1 MKEEVPNKLPNQTIK
16 KYEEDGN
23 RIRVDFLKG
32 ESIYLQNTPE
42 TKQTLDTMMAKDIAA
57 YDEQFKD
64 KRNQSGFIKRISG
77 GISAV
82 ALASTSYGVAIGAT
96 IPVLAVGLGVALA
109 GGIVC
114 AIYTSKSKYCKKLH
128 LYQSLKDV
136 LANEEK
142 MKLVRRSE
150 KVATTQP
157 IGPNDIDL
165 YSLKEIE
172 AIEDRLNKLK
182 GLENLLPSE
191 QPKKKLLQK

>member
-1 MKEEVPNKLPNQTIK
+1 MKEEVPNKLPNQTIR

-114 AIYTSKSKYCKKLH
+114 AIYTSKNKYCKKLH

-182 GLENLLPSE
+182 GLEKLLPSE

>member
-16 KYEEDGN
+16 KYEEDSN

-114 AIYTSKSKYCKKLH
+114 AIYISKRKKKKKLH

-182 GLENLLPSE
+182 GLEKLLPSE

>member
-64 KRNQSGFIKRISG
+64 KRNQSGFIKKISG
-77 GISAV
+77 SISAG

-182 GLENLLPSE
+182 GLEKLLPSE

>member
-96 IPVLAVGLGVALA
+96 IPVLAVGLGVALT

-182 GLENLLPSE
+182 GLEKLLPSE

>member
-82 ALASTSYGVAIGAT
+82 ALASTSYGVAIEAT

-182 GLENLLPSE
+182 GLEKLLPSE

>member
-64 KRNQSGFIKRISG
+64 KRNQSGFIKMISG
-77 GISAV
+77 GISAG

-142 MKLVRRSE
+142 IKLVRRSE

-182 GLENLLPSE
+182 GLEKLLPSE

>member
-142 MKLVRRSE
+142 IKLVRRSE

-182 GLENLLPSE
+182 GLEELLPSE

>member
-77 GISAV
+77 ASV
-82 ALASTSYGVAIGAT
+82 LVHLQVLHTALQSG
-96 IPVLAVGLGVALA
+96 PQ
-109 GGIVC
+109 
-114 AIYTSKSKYCKKLH
+114 
-128 LYQSLKDV
+128 YQF
-136 LANEEK
+136 
-142 MKLVRRSE
+142 
-150 KVATTQP
+150 
-157 IGPNDIDL
+157 
-165 YSLKEIE
+165 
-172 AIEDRLNKLK
+172 
-182 GLENLLPSE
+182 
-191 QPKKKLLQK
+191 

>member
-142 MKLVRRSE
+142 IKLVRRSE

-182 GLENLLPSE
+182 GLEKLLPSE

>member
-64 KRNQSGFIKRISG
+64 KRNQSGFIKKISG
-77 GISAV
+77 SISAG

-136 LANEEK
+136 LADEEK
-142 MKLVRRSE
+142 IKLVRRSE

-172 AIEDRLNKLK
+172 AIKDRLNKLK
-182 GLENLLPSE
+182 GLEKLLPSE
-191 QPKKKLLQK
+191 QQKKKLLQK

>member
-82 ALASTSYGVAIGAT
+82 ALASTSYGVAIGVT

-182 GLENLLPSE
+182 GLEKLLPSE

>member
-16 KYEEDGN
+16 KYEEDGD

-32 ESIYLQNTPE
+32 ESIYLQNTAE
-42 TKQTLDTMMAKDIAA
+42 TRKTLDNMMAKDIAT
-57 YDEQFKD
+57 YDEQFKRN
-64 KRNQSGFIKRISG
+64 RNQSNFLKCIGG
-77 GISAV
+77 GIGAG
-82 ALASTSYGVAIGAT
+82 AIACTSYGVAIGAA
-96 IPVLAVGLGVALA
+96 IPILAVGLGVALA
-109 GGIVC
+109 GGIIC
-114 AIYTSKSKYCKKLH
+114 TIGSAKNRYCRKLH

-142 MKLVRRSE
+142 IKLVRQSE
-150 KVATTQP
+150 KVATAVP

-182 GLENLLPSE
+182 GLEKLLPDE
-191 QPKKKLLQK
+191 QPKKRLLQK

>member
-64 KRNQSGFIKRISG
+64 KRNQSGFIKKISG
-77 GISAV
+77 SISAG

-182 GLENLLPSE
+182 GLEKLLPSE
-191 QPKKKLLQK
+191 QQKKKLLQK

>member
-64 KRNQSGFIKRISG
+64 KRNQSRFIKIISG
-77 GISAV
+77 GISAG
-82 ALASTSYGVAIGAT
+82 ALASTSYGIAIGAT

-182 GLENLLPSE
+182 GLEKLLPSE

>member
-1 MKEEVPNKLPNQTIK
+1 MKEEVPNKLPNQTIR

-42 TKQTLDTMMAKDIAA
+42 TKQTLDTIMAKDIAA

-77 GISAV
+77 GIGAG
-82 ALASTSYGVAIGAT
+82 ALAITSYGVAIGAT

-114 AIYTSKSKYCKKLH
+114 AIYISKSKYCKKLH

-142 MKLVRRSE
+142 IKLVRRSE

-182 GLENLLPSE
+182 GLEKLLPSE

>member
-1 MKEEVPNKLPNQTIK
+1 MKEEVPNKLPNQTIR

-182 GLENLLPSE
+182 GLEKLLPSE

>member
-1 MKEEVPNKLPNQTIK
+1 MKEEVPSKLPNQTIR

-42 TKQTLDTMMAKDIAA
+42 TKQTLDTIMAKDIAA

-64 KRNQSGFIKRISG
+64 KRNHSRFIKSISG
-77 GISAV
+77 GIGAG
-82 ALASTSYGVAIGAT
+82 ALTITSYGVAIGAA

-114 AIYTSKSKYCKKLH
+114 AIYISKSKYCKKLH

-142 MKLVRRSE
+142 IKLVSRSE

-182 GLENLLPSE
+182 GLEKLLPSE
-191 QPKKKLLQK
+191 QPKKKLFLQ

>member
-64 KRNQSGFIKRISG
+64 KRNQSGFIKSISG

-182 GLENLLPSE
+182 GLEKLLPSE

>member
-182 GLENLLPSE
+182 GLEKLLPSE

>member
-64 KRNQSGFIKRISG
+64 KRNQSRFIKMISG
-77 GISAV
+77 GISAG
-82 ALASTSYGVAIGAT
+82 ALASTSYGVAIGAA

-114 AIYTSKSKYCKKLH
+114 AIYISKSKYCKKLH

-157 IGPNDIDL
+157 IGPNDINL

-182 GLENLLPSE
+182 GLEQLLPSE

>member
-64 KRNQSGFIKRISG
+64 KRNQSGFIKKISG
-77 GISAV
+77 SISAG

-172 AIEDRLNKLK
+172 AIKDRLNKLK
-182 GLENLLPSE
+182 GLEKLLPSE

>member
-1 MKEEVPNKLPNQTIK
+1 MKEEVPNKLPNQTIR

-64 KRNQSGFIKRISG
+64 KRNQSGFIKRSSG

-182 GLENLLPSE
+182 GLEKLLPSE

>member
-64 KRNQSGFIKRISG
+64 KRNQSEFIKRISG
-77 GISAV
+77 GISAG
-82 ALASTSYGVAIGAT
+82 ALAITSYGVAIGAT

-142 MKLVRRSE
+142 IKLVRRSE

-182 GLENLLPSE
+182 GLEKLLPSE

>member
-64 KRNQSGFIKRISG
+64 KQNQSGFIKRISG

-182 GLENLLPSE
+182 GLEKLLPSE

>member
-64 KRNQSGFIKRISG
+64 KRNQSEFIKRISG
-77 GISAV
+77 GIGAG
-82 ALASTSYGVAIGAT
+82 ALAITSYGVAIGAT

-157 IGPNDIDL
+157 IGPNDINL

-182 GLENLLPSE
+182 GLEKLLPSE

>member
-64 KRNQSGFIKRISG
+64 KRNQSGFIKKISG
-77 GISAV
+77 GISAG
-82 ALASTSYGVAIGAT
+82 ALASTSYGIAIGAA

-182 GLENLLPSE
+182 GFEKLLPSE

>member
-82 ALASTSYGVAIGAT
+82 ALASTSYGIAIGAT

-182 GLENLLPSE
+182 GLEKLLPSE